1 MSVLDMSIAE
11 LSAAWIEAKEQERLA
26 VERRRVLEDHLA
38 LCLELAPDLDTTLN
52 KKTKEY
58 SIKVV
63 GRLNRKVDGD
73 RLQEIANENGL
84 EHHLSSLF
92 RWKPEID
99 MRAWKSCDP
108 SITNFLAEAITVT
121 PGRPSFAITK
131 NED

>member
-38 LCLELAPDLDTTLN
+38 LCLDLAPDLDTTVT
-52 KKTKEY
+52 KKTSDY
-58 SIKVV
+58 TIKCV
-63 GRLNRKVDGD
+63 GRLNRKVDAE
-73 RLQEIANENGL
+73 RLQEIATEHGL
-84 EHHLSSLF
+84 ENHLSSLF

-99 MRAWKSCDP
+99 MRAWKSCDQ
-108 SITNFLAEAITVT
+108 SITNLLAEAITVS